1 MAWSNASSAS
11 GWVIGGRTRVFAILG
26 DPVAHSLSPAM
37 HNAAFRALGLDAV
50 YVALR
55 TDAADLPTLLSAL
68 ARAGGGGNVTVP
80 HKEIAAQSVTHPT
93 ARVTALGACN
103 TFWGNGQQ
111 VHGDNT
117 DVDGVLAALD
127 RLEAPHSCWLIAGT
141 GGGARAAVAAAVAR
155 KAKVAIRSRDAGRR
169 QAFEAWAQRQGAGM
183 VTHGQCEVLINA
195 TPLGLRSG
203 DHLPLALDEAPHAV
217 VAFDMVY
224 GRGETAWV
232 RQMRQEGLRASDG
245 RVMLV
250 AQGAAAFRH
259 WFPDEDPPTE
269 VMRAAVDEALR

>member
-1 MAWSNASSAS
+1 M
-11 GWVIGGRTRVFAILG
+11 IGGRTRVFAILG

-37 HNAAFRALGLDAV
+37 HNAAFRALGLDGV

-55 TDAADLPTLLSAL
+55 ADSAEVPALLQAI

-80 HKEIAAQSVTHPT
+80 HKEVAAGAVTHPS
-93 ARVTALGACN
+93 ARVATLGACN
-103 TFWGNGQQ
+103 TFWGQGAE

-117 DVDGVLAALD
+117 DVDGVLTALEQ
-127 RLEAPHSCWLIAGT
+127 LEAPAGCWLIAGT

-169 QAFEAWAQRQGAGM
+169 HTFETWATGQGAVIGE
-183 VTHGQCEVLINA
+183 HAQAEVLINS
-195 TPLGLRSG
+195 TPLGLRPG

-224 GRGETAWV
+224 ARGETAWV
-232 RQMRQEGLRASDG
+232 RQMRQEGLRAADG

-250 AQGAAAFRH
+250 AQGAAAFRR
-259 WFPDEDPPTE
+259 WFPDEAPPTE
-269 VMRAAVDEALR
+269 VMRAAVNEALR